1 MIGGSYGVISKRFP
15 EYSVGALLAVVVAQG
30 KSDIICLRR
39 ALDTYGSSVLCRSW
53 LRLDL

>member
-30 KSDIICLRR
+30 MTTRFARSAQYLQP
-39 ALDTYGSSVLCRSW
+39 LPQVSVTA
-53 LRLDL
+53 